1 MKHRIMA
8 LATLAL
14 LAACGEVAPP
24 TQPDNVSQVS
34 APSASITQTFTS
46 GATPVTAYDPI
57 FPAAA
62 DPTWPTTSCT
72 ASPAVGLNAG
82 WLNPHPAVT
91 GLNHPWLNLYFV
103 AGWINAWDERDGQGV
118 PPSKGPNGQSWTKY
132 TTQVQGNGSFVI
144 RLLADNCSWIYLDG
158 TLVGV
163 QPANHTAANTSYGLT
178 LNGTH
183 TLSFIIF
190 DGGGAAG
197 GKFLLETTSTPPPPL
212 DSDGDGVANLTDP
225 EPFTSNFYYYVDWTA
240 ANAAAGTASGTISLP
255 GRPAIGVSF
264 RVRNPDGSPGSFF
277 AGGTQL
283 SCGTSYW
290 TGNLTVHSTYH
301 SPSVLNGPPPC
312 DLIGLTGGSASK
324 YEITFSEPIK
334 DPIMDVLSLGA
345 PGNPAYYDFDRQF
358 KVVSTGTGF
367 FSPGYAGTFSAAP
380 GEVLNGAEGH
390 GTIRFI
396 GSFSTFSWTVP
407 HSEVWHGFTIG
418 IRNTVAAEPNSDFDR
433 DGVDDATDN
442 CSQTANA
449 NQSDSD
455 GDGVG
460 DACDLVDD
468 STADPDG
475 DGLTNA
481 QEKVLGTHPLNPDT
495 DGDGVN
501 DRLDGCPLDPSCQ
514 SLDNTPPSITPVV
527 VGTLN
532 GDWYTSNVAV
542 SWTVTDGESPVT
554 SAPCAASSVTSD
566 TQGVTFTCSA
576 TSAGG
581 TANASV
587 TIKRD
592 ATAPVITPT
601 VTGTLNGGWY
611 TSNVSVSWAVS
622 EPTSPFTSTGC
633 AASSVTSDTQG
644 VTFTCSATSAG
655 GTASASVTIKRDA
668 TAPVITPTV
677 AGTLNGG
684 WYTSDVSV
692 SWAVSEPTSPVT
704 SAPCAASS
712 VTTDTDGVT
721 FTCSATSAGG
731 TATESVT
738 IKRDATAPV
747 IAFSGNAGS
756 YSVDQQVNITC
767 SATDAM
773 SGVASS
779 NCPGASGDAYA
790 LGVGLHTL
798 NASATDNAA
807 NQSSASTSY
816 TVTVNSGN
824 ICTLVRRWVTKA
836 GVANSMCQQLENGA
850 YGAFINHVGAQSG
863 KSVTAAHAAILIDL
877 AGRL

>member
-8 LATLAL
+8 VATLAL

-24 TQPDNVSQVS
+24 TQPNNVSQVS

-46 GATPVTAYDPI
+46 GAQVLTWDAI
-57 FPAAA
+57 PA
-62 DPTWPTTSCT
+62 PTTSTWPTNICVGT
-72 ASPAVGLNAG
+72 PAVGLNANWQNQHTASVLSG
-82 WLNPHPAVT
+82 
-91 GLNHPWLNLYFV
+91 HPWAGLYFS
-103 AGWINAWDERDGQGV
+103 APWINSWNSLASAGSG
-118 PPSKGPNGQSWTKY
+118 SSGPGYHNWTKY
-132 TTQVQGNGSFVI
+132 ETTVQGTGSFVI

-197 GKFLLETTSTPPPPL
+197 GKFLLETTTTPPPPL
-212 DSDGDGVANLTDP
+212 DSDGDGVPNISDP

-668 TAPVITPTV
+668 TAPVI
-677 AGTLNGG
+677 
-684 WYTSDVSV
+684 
-692 SWAVSEPTSPVT
+692 
-704 SAPCAASS
+704 
-712 VTTDTDGVT
+712 
-721 FTCSATSAGG
+721 
-731 TATESVT
+731 
-738 IKRDATAPV
+738 
-747 IAFSGNAGS
+747 AFSGNAGS

-779 NCPGASGDAYA
+779 NCPGDSGDAYA

-824 ICTLVRRWVTKA
+824 VCTLVWRWVNKT
-836 GVANSMCQQLENGA
+836 GVANSMCQQLQNDA